1 MSSKLSS
8 ASDGSGLPTTGACA
22 TGNGIPGL
30 PVVITVGVNGGLV
43 RSTMAEDIADGT
55 STSCESVSRDASA
68 STASVDALNCLDRPV
83 LSSSMSVSV
92 NDSISGSSESS
103 PHVGTVFSIEMIRC
117 GS

>member
-1 MSSKLSS
+1 M
-8 ASDGSGLPTTGACA
+8 
-22 TGNGIPGL
+22 PGL
-30 PVVITVGVNGGLV
+30 PVVDTVGVSGGLV
-43 RSTMAEDIADGT
+43 RSTLAEDIADGT
-55 STSCESVSRDASA
+55 STSCESVSCDASA

-83 LSSSMSVSV
+83 LSSSISVSV